1 MKAHGSYSDTDGG
14 ENYIA
19 VRDNVHLK
27 LEQQLPLN
35 GPWKGRKSI
44 ILDNLD
50 KFKQRSSTKIECH
63 TVGAPGKY
71 TPSWEAE
78 IATYG

>member
-35 GPWKGRKSI
+35 GAWKGRKSM

-50 KFKQRSSTKIECH
+50 IFKAGLPVSKEVLQVVVIPLSSVVHK
-63 TVGAPGKY
+63 
-71 TPSWEAE
+71 
-78 IATYG
+78 